1 MNSLRHVFWRGAMA
15 LSLMALGIGSG
26 FGFREAPLQAGA
38 TTEGDC
44 TGPDLRVARPRVDA
58 AVLAARLDRAR
69 DVAQRVRAQAAR
81 RG

>member
-26 FGFREAPLQAGA
+26 FGFREAPLQADAEQEACAGNA
-38 TTEGDC
+38 
-44 TGPDLRVARPRVDA
+44 LRAARPAGIDP
-58 AVLAARLDRAR
+58 AR
-69 DVAQRVRAQAAR
+69 DIAQRVRVNRGVR